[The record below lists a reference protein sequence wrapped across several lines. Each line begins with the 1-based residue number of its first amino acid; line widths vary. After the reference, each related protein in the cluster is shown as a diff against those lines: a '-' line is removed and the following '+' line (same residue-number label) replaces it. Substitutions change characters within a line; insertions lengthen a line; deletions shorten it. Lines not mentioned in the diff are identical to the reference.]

1 MASVQLLTAGSREG
15 GRDPSR
21 FPLLL
26 LLSDT
31 GFAVGDRS
39 HTSNSCLCTA
49 AGMPCLVQVSVQVS
63 TMSPCGHQ
71 GISFLRHN
79 PRLTCSPEGMSL
91 RQVAGSREEASCGHI
106 LIPFYPLLQNS
117 GF

>member
-1 MASVQLLTAGSREG
+1 MASVQLLTAGSGEG

-31 GFAVGDRS
+31 GFAVGDGS

-49 AGMPCLVQVSVQVS
+49 AGMLCLVQVLPRSPRCLPLGTKVS
-63 TMSPCGHQ
+63 AFLGTISGLPVLQKARPCGRWL
-71 GISFLRHN
+71 G
-79 PRLTCSPEGMSL
+79 
-91 RQVAGSREEASCGHI
+91 REKRPAVVT
-106 LIPFYPLLQNS
+106 F
-117 GF
+117 